1 MAEPWKSEK
10 VEWAEV
16 SNQLRKCGLQD
27 VRILAASNLPFESGY
42 YVCLDLDNSQI
53 LRHNILSLVRE
64 CQHQQSLIQDLMDTN
79 HHLREDAA
87 DLKQKAEKFYTRL
100 KDTKVMLECSR
111 VRVQEL
117 EKEKNGEHS
126 HHAEEGKKERNL
138 HNNTLKH
145 CQQLEAELSQR
156 EVELDTLHKKIH
168 LLQKQEEK
176 RISRQNKVFQ
186 DFMKHTARAH
196 SVMDGKLLD
205 VIDVYEKQLSDLKQQ
220 LDLTRLREQVI
231 NEADKPLSTSSSSE
245 ARCSTQQ
252 IIGAAC
258 KELGV
263 NDAEKLVPAIQ
274 QLLRHMARN
283 YTVEQDVPLVMQQ
296 NRNIQITASHLDAA
310 SCASTFQGKQQ
321 TQPNNILTENMFDT
335 VHMNNWRQDMKNLQ
349 KLRVALNQLLG
360 QVLPRARIHL
370 TGDHTVKRMA
380 EIIDDLAK
388 EETTNVSQD
397 GWEHISRTT
406 LESIVKH
413 FQSLF
418 DVSSVSGILPRMNE
432 LYQHLGEAQNVL
444 NTLRH
449 LLGLMEVSNSS
460 VVDAV
465 GRLCQMQNST
475 TSQYLQ
481 QLFETDDL
489 GSVIRRLDEHK
500 QFFPAFRTIMIK
512 LLDILGVERMDQVI
526 PAVRALKLLSN

>member
-283 YTVEQDVPLVMQQ
+283 YTVEQ
-296 NRNIQITASHLDAA
+296 
-310 SCASTFQGKQQ
+310 
-321 TQPNNILTENMFDT
+321 
-335 VHMNNWRQDMKNLQ
+335 

-489 GSVIRRLDEHK
+489 GRILMLLDSAKKLMSFVIRRLDEHK